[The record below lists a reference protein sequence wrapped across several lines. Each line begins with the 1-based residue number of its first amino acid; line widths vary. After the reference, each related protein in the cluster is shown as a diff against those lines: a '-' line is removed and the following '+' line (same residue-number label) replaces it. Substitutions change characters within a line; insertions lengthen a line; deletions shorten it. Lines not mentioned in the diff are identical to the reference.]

1 MRSVHKSVLVPY
13 SAQQMFDLV
22 ERVEDYP
29 KFLPW
34 CGGTRILQQ
43 TADETLAR
51 IDIDYR
57 GVRAHF
63 TTANRNQPPDRIV
76 VELRDG
82 PFRRLDGIWQFRALS
97 ESACKVEFELNY
109 EFATTGAGKADR
121 SGLRPYRRQLHRRLR
136 QARGSRPWQRRM
148 KRIAVTVV
156 YALPA
161 GATEIELELPVGSSV
176 ADALA
181 RSGIAAR
188 HPEID
193 LAAMTVG
200 VYGVRVALDSNAG
213 RSRPGRNL
221 PAAAGRPEGSPAP
234 ARRSPQRGLT

>member
-1 MRSVHKSVLVPY
+1 MRSVHKSVLVLY

-22 ERVEDYP
+22 QGVEDYP

-109 EFATTGAGKADR
+109 EFATTVLEKLIGPVFD
-121 SGLRPYRRQLHRRLR
+121 
-136 QARGSRPWQRRM
+136 
-148 KRIAVTVV
+148 RIADSFIDAFVKRAIAV
-156 YALPA
+156 LGS
-161 GATEIELELPVGSSV
+161 GA
-176 ADALA
+176 
-181 RSGIAAR
+181 
-188 HPEID
+188 
-193 LAAMTVG
+193 
-200 VYGVRVALDSNAG
+200 
-213 RSRPGRNL
+213 
-221 PAAAGRPEGSPAP
+221 
-234 ARRSPQRGLT
+234 

>member
-22 ERVEDYP
+22 EGIEDYP

-34 CGGTRILQQ
+34 CGGTRILQR
-43 TADETLAR
+43 TADETLVR

-109 EFATTGAGKADR
+109 EFATTVLEKLIGPVFD
-121 SGLRPYRRQLHRRLR
+121 
-136 QARGSRPWQRRM
+136 
-148 KRIAVTVV
+148 RIADSFIDAFVKRAV
-156 YALPA
+156 AILGS
-161 GATEIELELPVGSSV
+161 GA
-176 ADALA
+176 
-181 RSGIAAR
+181 
-188 HPEID
+188 
-193 LAAMTVG
+193 
-200 VYGVRVALDSNAG
+200 
-213 RSRPGRNL
+213 
-221 PAAAGRPEGSPAP
+221 
-234 ARRSPQRGLT
+234 